1 MSSDAISEKLTKV
14 GEQLN
19 NLDNVDFPKSNSM
32 DTIDLNQESPASFT
46 IKNQRQG
53 NLEGQALYCPATQI
67 DADDDREFSTPYKRQ
82 TKAEAET
89 GNHRPARVYADGI
102 FDMFHS
108 GHARMLMQAK
118 NLFPN
123 THLIVGVCNDELTHR
138 LKGKTVMNGKERYEA
153 LLHCRYVDEIIINAP
168 WTLQDEY
175 LDKHRID
182 FVAHDDLPYGA
193 AGSEDIYKPLKD
205 KGMFCATQRTEG
217 ISTSDIITRIVK
229 DYDVY
234 IRRNLARGYSAK
246 ELNLSYMRE
255 KKIVAVN
262 TLDSMKAKVNTM
274 EERYK
279 EFVGD
284 IKNRGD
290 EMLQHWRDRSSDLLH
305 TFLAIYGGFNGAV
318 HQVMAALSPPASPTT
333 SEGIPAMSDED
344 FKNEEDDEEEKFYMT
359 DN

>member
-1 MSSDAISEKLTKV
+1 
-14 GEQLN
+14 
-19 NLDNVDFPKSNSM
+19 
-32 DTIDLNQESPASFT
+32 
-46 IKNQRQG
+46 
-53 NLEGQALYCPATQI
+53 LE
-67 DADDDREFSTPYKRQ
+67 
-82 TKAEAET
+82 
-89 GNHRPARVYADGI
+89 
-102 FDMFHS
+102 
-108 GHARMLMQAK
+108 
-118 NLFPN
+118 
-123 THLIVGVCNDELTHR
+123 
-138 LKGKTVMNGKERYEA
+138 
-153 LLHCRYVDEIIINAP
+153 
-168 WTLQDEY
+168 
-175 LDKHRID
+175 ID